1 MLIDNRNDRY
11 PQSGLGI
18 KTVWDFIN
26 MYSGSQSQQTGRLDI
41 VTGYFTIRALSKLY
55 RDIPETDAFRIVS
68 SEKQRAGE
76 EHPKC
81 FLPRQ
86 SLYVQELQSSWSRLL
101 SDR

>member
-41 VTGYFTIRALSKLY
+41 VSGYFTIRALSKLY
-55 RDIPETDAFRIVS
+55 RDIPETDTFRIVS
-68 SEKQRAGE
+68 SEMVRPDEAEDDIIDLLNGDQR
-76 EHPKC
+76 
-81 FLPRQ
+81 
-86 SLYVQELQSSWSRLL
+86 
-101 SDR
+101 